1 MAGQAQ
7 VVDSMR
13 NNEGWG
19 NKSSITLLVPCF
31 NEQDS
36 IELFYSELCPV
47 LSGSDVEVEILFV
60 DDGSHDDS
68 VARLRLLASRD
79 ARVRVIAL
87 SRNFGKEA
95 ALTAGLDYATGDAVI
110 PIDVD
115 LQDPVELIPDMVMR
129 WRQGADVV
137 LARRRDRS
145 QDGWLRRFWA
155 RFFYRLIAR
164 LNDAPFHEDVG
175 DYRLL
180 DRVVVD
186 AVRLMREKN
195 RFMKGL
201 FSWPGFR
208 TEVIDYDRPAR
219 SRGNSKWRWWKLFNY
234 ALDGV
239 FSFSTAPLRIWTYI
253 GGLMSLLSLAY
264 LVFVVLK
271 TLIYGVDWPGYASI
285 VSIILFFSG
294 INLVGLGI
302 IGEYLG
308 RVFIEVKQR
317 PLYLVRETIGFEP
330 HRAE

>member
-1 MAGQAQ
+1 MTEIALPRNPAGARQA
-7 VVDSMR
+7 
-13 NNEGWG
+13 
-19 NKSSITLLVPCF
+19 ITLLVPCY

-36 IELFYSELCPV
+36 IEPFYNAVKPV
-47 LSGSDVEVEILFV
+47 LDGLDVAHDMLFV
-60 DDGSHDDS
+60 DDGSDDDS
-68 VARLRLLASRD
+68 LVMLALLAERD
-79 ARVRVIAL
+79 SQVRVISL

-95 ALTAGLDYATGDAVI
+95 ALTAGLDYAGGDAVI
-110 PIDVD
+110 PIDID
-115 LQDPVELIPDMVMR
+115 LQDPVELIPQMVER

-137 LARRRDRS
+137 LARRRARPD
-145 QDGWLRRFWA
+145 DNWLRRFWA

-164 LNDAPFHEDVG
+164 LNHAPFHEEVG

-180 DRVVVD
+180 DRLVVD
-186 AVRLMREKN
+186 AVRRMREKN

-208 TEVIDYDRPAR
+208 TVIIDYERPRRAH
-219 SRGNSKWRWWKLFNY
+219 GHSKWHWWRLFNY

-253 GGLMSLLSLAY
+253 GGLMSLLSLIYLAY
-264 LVFVVLK
+264 IIIK
-271 TLIYGVDWPGYASI
+271 TLVYGVDLPGYASI

-294 INLVGLGI
+294 LNLIGLGV

-317 PLYLVRETIGFEP
+317 PLYLVRETIGFDQESN
-330 HRAE
+330 R